1 MRSAWIAALLGCSI
15 LASGART
22 AAQNPPNAQK
32 AVAIQGIVVDDGHDP
47 VAAAEVGL
55 KLLGREPVFVRS
67 GADGRFTFGTVLL
80 APGTITVRRL
90 GYRVRTITL
99 DLVKLRAAEPLELA
113 LETVATDVEPV
124 IVDASGGRMAEFQER
139 RQQSIF
145 GRFFDQKDIQKL
157 SPRFVS
163 DLFRGVPGA
172 TIQTASGFGNSV
184 RLRGCKPRIWVNGVK
199 TQDSEID
206 EIARPSEIDGIE
218 IYTSWAGTPPQYM
231 DRENRACGTV
241 VLWTRR

>member
-1 MRSAWIAALLGCSI
+1 MRRAWIAGLLGCFF
-15 LASGART
+15 LAFGARLS
-22 AAQNPPNAQK
+22 AQSPPSPQK
-32 AVAIQGIVVDDGHDP
+32 AVTIQGIVVDDSESP
-47 VAAAEVGL
+47 VASAEVGL
-55 KLLGREPVFVRS
+55 KLAGHEPIFVRT
-67 GADGRFTFGTVLL
+67 GADGRFTFGTVSL

-90 GYRVRTITL
+90 GYHARTITL

-124 IVDASGGRMAEFQER
+124 IVDAAGGRMAEFQDH

-157 SPRFVS
+157 SPRFIS
-163 DLFRGVPGA
+163 DLFRNVPGA
-172 TIQTASGFGNSV
+172 SVQTGSGFGNNV

-199 TQDSEID
+199 TQDAEID
-206 EIARPSEIDGIE
+206 EVARPSEIDGIE